1 LALLTSTS
9 LLFTVVPAQAA
20 NRAAGGDGTEAAQ
33 ALLLPDGTT
42 RLLDQP
48 YGDSPRQRFDVYLPA
63 QPFSSPDPLRK
74 ETDTMPGRALVLM
87 VHGGAWVAG
96 DKTMPRVV
104 DHKMRHWL
112 EQGVAFAST
121 DYRLLPEAPGPIEQ
135 ARDVALALARLQQ
148 RATDWGVDPKR
159 IVLVGHSAGAH
170 LVALLSANPAMAY
183 EVGAQPWLG
192 SVLLDSAALDLEAE
206 MKTVAPAVQRLYR
219 RAFGSDEQA
228 WAQYSPLRR
237 LTSDGVTM
245 LVVCSTLR
253 RNDACEPARTFA
265 RRAESLSVDASVLPT
280 RRTHAQI
287 NDELGLPNDYT
298 QAVDVFLGRLD
309 AAFLPRRR

>member
-1 LALLTSTS
+1 MEREKAKAVEPVVGAGTSARTGRRRPAAHALLALLASTS
-9 LLFTVVPAQAA
+9 LMFAALPLHAA

-74 ETDTMPGRALVLM
+74 ETETMPGRALVLM

-135 ARDVALALARLQQ
+135 ARDVARALARLQQ
-148 RATDWGVDPKR
+148 RASDWGSIP
-159 IVLVGHSAGAH
+159 SA
-170 LVALLSANPAMAY
+170 SC
-183 EVGAQPWLG
+183 W
-192 SVLLDSAALDLEAE
+192 
-206 MKTVAPAVQRLYR
+206 
-219 RAFGSDEQA
+219 
-228 WAQYSPLRR
+228 WAIR
-237 LTSDGVTM
+237 
-245 LVVCSTLR
+245 
-253 RNDACEPARTFA
+253 PARTWWGCS
-265 RRAESLSVDASVLPT
+265 RPT
-280 RRTHAQI
+280 RRWLTRWVPSP
-287 NDELGLPNDYT
+287 GS
-298 QAVDVFLGRLD
+298 
-309 AAFLPRRR
+309 AACCSTVPRSTSKAR